1 MDTKE
6 LLTEIKAR
14 FNHNLAKDYLRDKQE
29 SRLIFADQGGLWKVT
44 LELLTF
50 LRTSTDDTV
59 VLLDTYNNPLF
70 LNRKQIL
77 EKAENVYLSVMTDW
91 ANEWKELERKR

>member
-29 SRLIFADQGGLWKVT
+29 SKLIFADQGGLWKAT

-50 LRTSTDDTV
+50 LRTSNDNTV

-70 LNRKQIL
+70 INRKQIL
-77 EKAENVYLSVMTDW
+77 EKAENVYLSVMSDW